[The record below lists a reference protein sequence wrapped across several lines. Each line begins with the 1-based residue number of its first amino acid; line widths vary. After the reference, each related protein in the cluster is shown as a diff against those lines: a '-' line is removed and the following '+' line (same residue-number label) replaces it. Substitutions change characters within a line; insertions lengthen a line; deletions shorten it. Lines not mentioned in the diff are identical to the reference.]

1 MKKLFLVA
9 FLSLGSLGSSA
20 EVRYQS
26 IDNIRDT
33 NIVLV
38 DKDAPD
44 KVEITDAVFY
54 NDGKEYQAKQ
64 IRCDLRN
71 GVATYKLKFR
81 RFTVFK
87 NCKIVLT
94 VNGEKITVDVQKGMS
109 DR

>member
-44 KVEITDAVFY
+44 KDEITDAVF
-54 NDGKEYQAKQ
+54 
-64 IRCDLRN
+64 
-71 GVATYKLKFR
+71 F
-81 RFTVFK
+81 
-87 NCKIVLT
+87 NCC
-94 VNGEKITVDVQKGMS
+94 
-109 DR
+109 

>member
-9 FLSLGSLGSSA
+9 VLCLGSLGISA

-26 IDNIRDT
+26 INNVRDT

-38 DKDAPD
+38 DEDAPD
-44 KVEITDAVFY
+44 KVEISDAVFY

-71 GVATYKLKFR
+71 GIATYKLKFK

-87 NCKIVLT
+87 NCKVVLT
-94 VNGEKITVDVQKGMS
+94 VNGEQVTVDVQKGMS

>member
-9 FLSLGSLGSSA
+9 VLCLGSLGISA

-26 IDNIRDT
+26 IDNVRDT

-38 DKDAPD
+38 DKYAPD
-44 KVEITDAVFY
+44 KLEITDAVFY

-64 IRCDLRN
+64 IRCDLSN
-71 GVATYKLKFR
+71 GVATYKLKFK

-87 NCKIVLT
+87 NCKVVLT